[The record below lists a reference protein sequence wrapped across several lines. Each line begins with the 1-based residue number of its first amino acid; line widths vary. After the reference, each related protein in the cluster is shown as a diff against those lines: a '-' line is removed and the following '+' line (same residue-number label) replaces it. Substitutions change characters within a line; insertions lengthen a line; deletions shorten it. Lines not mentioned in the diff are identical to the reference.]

1 MNNKILLELNE
12 NNKEI
17 KKIREKPIVLY
28 WGNYSCYVKDGKMH
42 YQIYQKQQ
50 REYVEKRVTEEY
62 WRGGGMSGNYQVLKL
77 IREVQYIDAQGNL
90 FGEEDLIYWEN
101 VEVTKK
107 EWLQ

>member
-1 MNNKILLELNE
+1 MNNEILLELNE

-50 REYVEKRVTEEY
+50 RE
-62 WRGGGMSGNYQVLKL
+62 S
-77 IREVQYIDAQGNL
+77 
-90 FGEEDLIYWEN
+90 
-101 VEVTKK
+101 
-107 EWLQ
+107 